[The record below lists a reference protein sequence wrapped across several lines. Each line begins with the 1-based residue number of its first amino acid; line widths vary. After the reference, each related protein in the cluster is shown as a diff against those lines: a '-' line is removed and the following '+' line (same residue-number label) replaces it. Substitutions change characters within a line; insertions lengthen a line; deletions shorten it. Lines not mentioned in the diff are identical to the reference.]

1 MSTSPPPLPPKP
13 VRLAPIAAA
22 LVVII
27 IIAFGI
33 CANNFQLERD
43 SPPIVSV
50 AIAVEAIC
58 VAGLIVLAV
67 IAISRRNRP
76 N

>member
-1 MSTSPPPLPPKP
+1 MTTQDELAPKRT
-13 VRLAPIAAA
+13 RLAPIAVA

-43 SPPIVSV
+43 SPPIVTV
-50 AIAVEAIC
+50 AIVTEVLC
-58 VAGLIVLAV
+58 VIGLIVLFIIG
-67 IAISRRNRP
+67 IARRRP
-76 N
+76 